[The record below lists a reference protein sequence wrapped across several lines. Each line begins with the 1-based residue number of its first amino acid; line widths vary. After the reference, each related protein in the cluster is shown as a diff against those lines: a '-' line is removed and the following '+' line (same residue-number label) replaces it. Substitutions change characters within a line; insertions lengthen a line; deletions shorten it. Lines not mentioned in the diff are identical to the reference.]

1 MPTTAQRAGSTK
13 NAAVETAALTA
24 ATMTVL

>member
-13 NAAVETAALTA
+13 KQSAEAPALTA